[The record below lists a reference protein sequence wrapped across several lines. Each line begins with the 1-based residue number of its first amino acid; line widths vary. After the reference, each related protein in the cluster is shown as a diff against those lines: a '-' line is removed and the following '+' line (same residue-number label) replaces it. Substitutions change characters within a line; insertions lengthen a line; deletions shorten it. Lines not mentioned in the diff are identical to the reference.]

1 MIGAVAALLV
11 CQLTGEILARALGWP
26 VPGPVLGL
34 MLLFGWLLGRHG
46 EDGDPPAAL
55 ENVTETLLSHLGLL
69 FVPAGVGVVLYLPLL
84 AQSWLPIGLA
94 ILVGTVAGAAATGWL
109 AMLLLRWM
117 APPQNDAPRMT
128 PPE

>member
-34 MLLFGWLLGRHG
+34 MLLFGWLLAWHG
-46 EDGDPPAAL
+46 EDGDPPTAL
-55 ENVTETLLSHLGLL
+55 ENVSGTLLSHLGLL

-84 AQSWLPIGLA
+84 AQSWLPIGVA

-117 APPQNDAPRMT
+117 APP
-128 PPE
+128 E